1 MHFQEIRRAAAQG
14 TISLPPPMDS
24 EGLEDLAVLKSCLKV
39 IRELSGFR
47 YAFAKDAMAETFAP
61 LMASVEAKNE
71 LERQGLKVSLKS
83 YFLSLILK
91 DLENPDIVTIDNYIN
106 ALFNCADA
114 AANGP
119 ITVQTVVN
127 VANSFPQD
135 GIIGAKTRKPKRSR
149 SFFSRIPF
157 PTAKP
162 FRLNWPDG
170 KNTPK
175 N

>member
-39 IRELSGFR
+39 IRELSEFR

-71 LERQGLKVSLKS
+71 LERQGLKVSLKD
-83 YFLSLILK
+83 YFLSLTLK
-91 DLENPDIVTIDNYIN
+91 DLENPDIVIIDNYIN
-106 ALFNCADA
+106 ALFNSADA

-119 ITVQTVVN
+119 ITSHRT
-127 VANSFPQD
+127 ALT
-135 GIIGAKTRKPKRSR
+135 GGKILKPMRNR
-149 SFFSRIPF
+149 SFFSRIPSR
-157 PTAKP
+157 TAKLS
-162 FRLNWPDG
+162 RLNWPDG
-170 KNTPK
+170 RNIPK

>member
-91 DLENPDIVTIDNYIN
+91 DLENPDIITIDNYIN
-106 ALFNCADA
+106 TLFNCANA

-135 GIIGAKTRKPKRSR
+135 GINWRQNPKPKRSR
-149 SFFSRIPF
+149 FFFSRIPF

-162 FRLNWPDG
+162 FRLNWQDG

>member
-14 TISLPPPMDS
+14 TISLPPPADS
-24 EGLEDLAVLKSCLKV
+24 EGLEDLAVLNSCLKV

-91 DLENPDIVTIDNYIN
+91 DLENPDILLIDNYIN
-106 ALFNCADA
+106 ALFNSANE

-127 VANSFPQD
+127 VVNSFPQD
-135 GIIGAKTRKPKRSR
+135 GI
-149 SFFSRIPF
+149 
-157 PTAKP
+157 
-162 FRLNWPDG
+162 NWRENPQTDE
-170 KNTPK
+170 
-175 N
+175 